1 MFKSNNLRSRA
12 ATLPVLITLLAVFT
26 VGIENQSSANAGTV
40 DMLTITGS
48 VWYRER
54 MMVPPDAEISVS
66 LEDVSRMDVSAEVI
80 ATTGFAAQGGPPW
93 DFSLEYNPRKL
104 NDKGRYGLRV
114 RIEVDG
120 RLMFVTTEHIP
131 AFEHDSNTPIK
142 IMVTRAGRSHK
153 SGESQSFK
161 PDAGLANTY
170 WKLIELD
177 GQPVSPGANQRE
189 LHMVLTSEGNKV
201 SGFSGC
207 NRFMGG
213 YEQSE
218 GQLQFGQLAS
228 TMMACMENMEQEKHF
243 LDALARAKRFNIS
256 SESLVMYSD
265 EEQLILRFESVYL
278 K

>member
-1 MFKSNNLRSRA
+1 MLGKTNLRSRA
-12 ATLPVLITLLAVFT
+12 VVLPVLMTLLTVFT
-26 VGIENQSSANAGTV
+26 VGIENQSSANAGTE

-54 MMVPPDAEISVS
+54 MMVPPDAEINIY
-66 LEDVSRMDVSAEVI
+66 LEDVSRMDVSAKVI
-80 ATTGFAAQGGPPW
+80 ATTSFAAQAGPPW
-93 DFSLEYNPRKL
+93 DFSMEYDPTKL
-104 NDKGRYGLRV
+104 NDKGRYGMRV
-114 RIEVDG
+114 RIEADG
-120 RLMFVTTEHIP
+120 RLMFINMEHIP

-142 IMVTRAGRSHK
+142 IMVSRVGGSHK
-153 SGESQSFK
+153 SGENQSLK
-161 PDAGLANTY
+161 PNAGLTNTY

-177 GQPVSPGANQRE
+177 GQPVLAGANQRE
-189 LHMVLTSEGNKV
+189 LHMVLTSEGSKV

-228 TMMACMENMEQEKHF
+228 TMMACMETMEQEKLF
-243 LDALARAKRFNIS
+243 LGALARARSFNIRG
-256 SESLVMYSD
+256 ESLAIYGD